1 MRDKFLRLWGLCEL
15 DTCEIWIQYY
25 MLSCI
30 LLGNAFLSPHKPENE
45 EQTIA
50 YKICEYFHATIRTC
64 AIVVGITALITAI
77 VCFC

>member
-1 MRDKFLRLWGLCEL
+1 
-15 DTCEIWIQYY
+15 